1 MRKGTF
7 IDHRAAEPAVL
18 VRLVLLAADEG
29 TGEESVVGSFLKRIP
44 MPSDLAP
51 GMTLALDIF
60 GERHIF
66 HPSDILWDDA
76 RQICIVEVAWMASEA
91 ARSLDT
97 VNVHAGSGHQG
108 GFARD

>member
-1 MRKGTF
+1 
-7 IDHRAAEPAVL
+7 VL

-29 TGEESVVGSFLKRIP
+29 TGEENVMGSFLKRIP

-60 GERHIF
+60 GERHIL
-66 HPSDILWDDA
+66 HPTDIFWDEA
-76 RQICIVEVAWMASEA
+76 RQICVVEVAWMVSDA

-97 VNVHAGSGHQG
+97 LKVHAVSGPQEVSR
-108 GFARD
+108 RD